1 MDIGLLRSI
10 RVAEYTGGI
19 VGPSIAMIGPLA
31 DGGTIVAETA
41 PGCWGP
47 MVTPSFK
54 GGHEVTVPVAVE
66 NAEPGD
72 ALVVRIRKIRVTSI
86 ATASGTMSFV
96 EGRYVHDPFVAR
108 FCPKCRTKN
117 PPSRLEGIGP
127 LAVRCGVC
135 GAEVSPFRVSN
146 GYTIAFDDAQR
157 TAVTLPKPA
166 AEMLAK
172 DARYAMALPEKSK
185 QNPIVALCPSDIERV
200 ATRLRPFIG
209 NIGTTPA
216 VDMPDSH
223 NAGDFG
229 GLLVDAP
236 HELGITRET
245 LERAR
250 TDGHMDVDSVREGAI
265 LLCPVKVP
273 GGGLYIGDAHA
284 MQGDGEIAGHTT
296 DISAEIT
303 LEVSVLKGLNP
314 GGPILL
320 PPAEDLPH
328 LARPFSAEEKAAANR
343 LAALYDVD
351 AVEDAAPIQMIGS
364 GATINDA
371 VDNGVARLAGLLG
384 MKKEEVQNRV
394 TISGAVEIGRLPGVA
409 TVTMLAPLAALEKI
423 GVAALVKEQYGI

>member
-265 LLCPVKVP
+265 LVCPVKVP
-273 GGGLYIGDAHA
+273 GGGLMEGR
-284 MQGDGEIAGHTT
+284 
-296 DISAEIT
+296 
-303 LEVSVLKGLNP
+303 EVL
-314 GGPILL
+314 
-320 PPAEDLPH
+320 
-328 LARPFSAEEKAAANR
+328 
-343 LAALYDVD
+343 
-351 AVEDAAPIQMIGS
+351 
-364 GATINDA
+364 T
-371 VDNGVARLAGLLG
+371 
-384 MKKEEVQNRV
+384 
-394 TISGAVEIGRLPGVA
+394 
-409 TVTMLAPLAALEKI
+409 
-423 GVAALVKEQYGI
+423 